1 MGQTWC
7 ERRTMSLMGHA
18 ARSVDA
24 LQFARRFAKGR
35 SMASE
40 TRIGFIG
47 IGAMGARMAANLARA
62 GLSLTVHDAD
72 RRKVEQFA
80 QSHQARP
87 ATSLADLG
95 RSSDVVITM
104 LPTGP
109 IVRQV
114 FLHEQTGALEA
125 SLVSGSVVIDMTSS
139 EPTGTRELSAVLA
152 KRGVTLIDAP
162 VSGGITGA
170 EQGRLVMMVGTDNKP
185 ALERVR
191 PVLAVL
197 GHRVF
202 EVGGSG
208 AGHAMKALNNYVSGT
223 GFMAAIEALVIGK
236 SFGLDPAVM
245 VDVLNESTGRNFA
258 TANTL
263 KQEVISRAFATEFVL
278 GLLAKDVKIAA
289 DLAEDIQI
297 NAPLVRASR
306 DLILRAREAVGGDAD
321 HTAAIKYWEA
331 LNGMVLSPG
340 RHGAP
345 E

>member
-1 MGQTWC
+1 
-7 ERRTMSLMGHA
+7 
-18 ARSVDA
+18 
-24 LQFARRFAKGR
+24 
-35 SMASE
+35 
-40 TRIGFIG
+40 
-47 IGAMGARMAANLARA
+47 MGARMAANLVRA
-62 GLSLTVHDAD
+62 GFSLTVHDAD
-72 RRKVEQFA
+72 RAKGERFT
-80 QSHQARP
+80 QSHQAS
-87 ATSLADLG
+87 AAASLADLG
-95 RSSDVVITM
+95 HSSDVVIAM

-114 FLHEQTGALEA
+114 FLHEEAGALAA
-125 SLVSGSVVIDMTSS
+125 SLKAGSVVIDMTSS
-139 EPTGTRELSAVLA
+139 EPTGTRELSAILA
-152 KRGVTLIDAP
+152 KRGVALIDAP

-170 EQGRLVMMVGTDNKP
+170 EQGRLVMMVGTDDKA
-185 ALERVR
+185 ALERMR

-223 GFMAAIEALVIGK
+223 GFMAAVEALVIGK
-236 SFGLDPAVM
+236 SFGLDPALM

-263 KQEVISRAFATEFVL
+263 KQEVISRTFGTQFLL

-297 NAPLVRASR
+297 NAPLARASR
-306 DLILRAREAVGGDAD
+306 DLILRAREAVGADAD
-321 HTAAIKYWEA
+321 HTAAVKYWEA
-331 LNGMVLSPG
+331 LNAMLVSPG
-340 RHGAP
+340 HQGAA

>member
-1 MGQTWC
+1 
-7 ERRTMSLMGHA
+7 
-18 ARSVDA
+18 
-24 LQFARRFAKGR
+24 
-35 SMASE
+35 
-40 TRIGFIG
+40 
-47 IGAMGARMAANLARA
+47 MGARMAANLVRA
-62 GLSLTVHDAD
+62 GFSLTVHDAD
-72 RRKVEQFA
+72 RAKGERFA
-80 QSHQARP
+80 QSHQARA

-95 RSSDVVITM
+95 RSSDVVIAM

-114 FLHEQTGALEA
+114 FLREEEGALA
-125 SLVSGSVVIDMTSS
+125 TSLKAGSVVIDMTSS
-139 EPTGTRELSAVLA
+139 EPTGTRELSAILG
-152 KRGVTLIDAP
+152 KRGVALIDAP

-170 EQGRLVMMVGTDNKP
+170 EQGRLVMMVGTDDKA

-236 SFGLDPAVM
+236 SFGLDPALM

-263 KQEVISRAFATEFVL
+263 KQEVISRTFGTQFLL

-297 NAPLVRASR
+297 NAPLARASR
-306 DLILRAREAVGGDAD
+306 DLILRAREAVGADAD
-321 HTAAIKYWEA
+321 HTAAVKYWEA
-331 LNGMVLSPG
+331 LNAMLVSPG
-340 RHGAP
+340 HQGAA

>member
-1 MGQTWC
+1 MG
-7 ERRTMSLMGHA
+7 S
-18 ARSVDA
+18 
-24 LQFARRFAKGR
+24 
-35 SMASE
+35 
-40 TRIGFIG
+40 
-47 IGAMGARMAANLARA
+47 RMAANLARA
-62 GLSLTVHDAD
+62 GFSLTVHDAD
-72 RRKVEQFA
+72 RGKSERFTQA
-80 QSHQARP
+80 HQART

-95 RSSDVVITM
+95 RNSDVVIAM

-109 IVRQV
+109 IVRQA
-114 FLHEQTGALEA
+114 FLHEEDGALA
-125 SLVSGSVVIDMTSS
+125 RSLASGSMVVDMTSS

-152 KRGVTLIDAP
+152 RHGVALIDAP
-162 VSGGITGA
+162 VSGGISGA
-170 EQGRLVMMVGTDNKP
+170 EQGRLVMMVGTDDKA

-223 GFMAAIEALVIGK
+223 GFMAAVEALVIGK

-263 KQEVISRAFATEFVL
+263 KQEVISRAFGTQFLL

-289 DLAEDIQI
+289 DLAEDIRI
-297 NAPLVRASR
+297 NAPLARASR
-306 DLILRAREAVGGDAD
+306 DLILRARDVVGTDTD
-321 HTAAIKYWEA
+321 HTAAVKYWEA
-331 LNGMVLSPG
+331 LNDMMVSSG
-340 RHGAP
+340 R
-345 E
+345 

>member
-1 MGQTWC
+1 M
-7 ERRTMSLMGHA
+7 
-18 ARSVDA
+18 
-24 LQFARRFAKGR
+24 
-35 SMASE
+35 
-40 TRIGFIG
+40 
-47 IGAMGARMAANLARA
+47 
-62 GLSLTVHDAD
+62 HDAD
-72 RRKVEQFA
+72 RRKVEQFT

-109 IVRQV
+109 IVRPA
-114 FLHEQTGALEA
+114 FLHEGPARWQIACVRQRRHRHDLVGADRHARIFGRL
-125 SLVSGSVVIDMTSS
+125 G
-139 EPTGTRELSAVLA
+139 

-170 EQGRLVMMVGTDNKP
+170 EQGRLVMMVGTDNKA

-236 SFGLDPAVM
+236 SFGLDPALM
-245 VDVLNESTGRNFA
+245 VDVMNESTGRNFA

-263 KQEVISRAFATEFVL
+263 KQDVISRAFATQFTL
-278 GLLAKDVKIAA
+278 GLLARTSRSPPTLPRISGSMRRSCARAA
-289 DLAEDIQI
+289 
-297 NAPLVRASR
+297 
-306 DLILRAREAVGGDAD
+306 
-321 HTAAIKYWEA
+321 T
-331 LNGMVLSPG
+331 
-340 RHGAP
+340 
-345 E
+345 

>member
-1 MGQTWC
+1 MG
-7 ERRTMSLMGHA
+7 S
-18 ARSVDA
+18 
-24 LQFARRFAKGR
+24 
-35 SMASE
+35 
-40 TRIGFIG
+40 
-47 IGAMGARMAANLARA
+47 RMAANLARA
-62 GLSLTVHDAD
+62 GFSLTVHDAD
-72 RRKVEQFA
+72 RGKSERFTQA
-80 QSHQARP
+80 HQART

-95 RSSDVVITM
+95 RNSDVVIAM

-114 FLHEQTGALEA
+114 FLHEEDGALA
-125 SLVSGSVVIDMTSS
+125 RSLASGSTVVDMTSS

-152 KRGVTLIDAP
+152 RRGVALIDAP
-162 VSGGITGA
+162 VSGGISGA
-170 EQGRLVMMVGTDNKP
+170 EQGRLVMMVGTDDKA

-223 GFMAAIEALVIGK
+223 GFMAAVEALVIGK
-236 SFGLDPAVM
+236 SFGLDPALM

-263 KQEVISRAFATEFVL
+263 KQEVISRAFGTQFLL

-289 DLAEDIQI
+289 DLAEEIRI
-297 NAPLVRASR
+297 NAPLARASR
-306 DLILRAREAVGGDAD
+306 DLILRARDVVGTDAD
-321 HTAAIKYWEA
+321 HTAAVKYWEA
-331 LNGMVLSPG
+331 LNDMMVSSG
-340 RHGAP
+340 R
-345 E
+345 

>member
-1 MGQTWC
+1 MT
-7 ERRTMSLMGHA
+7 A
-18 ARSVDA
+18 A
-24 LQFARRFAKGR
+24 
-35 SMASE
+35 

-47 IGAMGARMAANLARA
+47 IGAMGSRMAANLARA
-62 GLSLTVHDAD
+62 GHPLTVHDAD
-72 RRKVEQFA
+72 PAKVGAFT
-80 QSHQARP
+80 QSHQARA

-95 RSSDVVITM
+95 RSSDVLICM

-109 IVRQV
+109 VVRTA
-114 FLHEQTGALEA
+114 FLQEQDGALA
-125 SLVSGSVVIDMTSS
+125 KSLAAGSIVVDMTSS

-152 KRGVTLIDAP
+152 KRGVALIDAP

-170 EQGRLVMMVGTDNKP
+170 EQGRLVMMVGCDDKS

-223 GFMAAIEALVIGK
+223 GFMAAVEALVIGR

-245 VDVLNESTGRNFA
+245 VDVMNESTGRNFA

-263 KQEVISRAFATEFVL
+263 KQDVISRAFATQFTL
-278 GLLAKDVKIAA
+278 GLLSKDVKIAA
-289 DLAEDIQI
+289 DLAEDIHI
-297 NAPLVRASR
+297 NAPLARASR
-306 DLILRAREAVGGDAD
+306 DLMLRVRDIVGGDAD
-321 HTAAIKYWEA
+321 HTAAVKYWER
-331 LNGMVLSPG
+331 LNAMMVSP
-340 RHGAP
+340 
-345 E
+345 EQTVQE

>member
-1 MGQTWC
+1 
-7 ERRTMSLMGHA
+7 MSLMGYA
-18 ARSVDA
+18 ARSVDT
-24 LQFARRFAKGR
+24 LKSVRRFAR
-35 SMASE
+35 DQWMASE
-40 TRIGFIG
+40 TRIGLIG
-47 IGAMGARMAANLARA
+47 IGAMGGRMAANLARA
-62 GLSLTVHDAD
+62 GFDLAVHDAD
-72 RRKVEQFA
+72 RAKAQRFT
-80 QSHQARP
+80 QSHQARA
-87 ATSLADLG
+87 ATSLRDLG
-95 RSSDVVITM
+95 RSSDVVIAM

-114 FLHEQTGALEA
+114 FLQEENGALA
-125 SLVSGSVVIDMTSS
+125 QSLAAGSVVIDMTSS
-139 EPTGTRELSAVLA
+139 EPTGTRELSAILA
-152 KRGVTLIDAP
+152 KHGVTLIDAP

-170 EQGRLVMMVGTDNKP
+170 EQGRLVMMVGTDDKA

-223 GFMAAIEALVIGK
+223 GFMAAVEALVIGK
-236 SFGLDPAVM
+236 SFGLDPALM

-263 KQEVISRAFATEFVL
+263 KQEVISRTFGTQFGL

-289 DLAEDIQI
+289 DLAEDIGI
-297 NAPLVRASR
+297 NAPLAGASR
-306 DLILRAREAVGGDAD
+306 DLILRARDAVGADAD
-321 HTAAIKYWEA
+321 HTAAVKYWEA
-331 LNGMVLSPG
+331 LNAMLVSHSGMNRVK
-340 RHGAP
+340 